1 MITVTGATGTIGR
14 TLVDLLAEAG
24 EEVVAVSRRPRQAS
38 TATPGAPGVPGVR
51 WAEGH
56 VGDAAGMRA
65 PLTGASAL
73 FIVLG
78 GELNAFGEDPKLLLG
93 AAADAGVERV
103 VLVSSQVSAT
113 RPAAPSHARL
123 REFEAAVRASGLD
136 ATILRPGG
144 FASNALAWADTIRT
158 RRTVFAPFA
167 DVALPVVDPADIAA
181 VAAKALRADG
191 AAGAGGHGGRVYE
204 LTGPEP
210 VSPRQQ
216 AAAISA
222 ALGEEVTFVELSRA
236 EAHAA
241 MARFMPEEAV
251 AGTLDVLGAPLPAE
265 SRVSTDVAT
274 VLGRPAGGFAGWVG
288 RNLPAFR

>member
-14 TLVDLLAEAG
+14 TLVDLLTEAG
-24 EEVVAVSRRPRQAS
+24 EEEVVAVSRRPRQGSSA
-38 TATPGAPGVPGVR
+38 VPGVR

-56 VGDAAGMRA
+56 VGDAASMRA
-65 PLTGASAL
+65 PLTGARAL

-78 GELNAFGEDPKLLLG
+78 GELNAFGENPELLLR
-93 AAADAGVERV
+93 AASDAGVERV

-113 RPAAPSHARL
+113 RPEAPSHARL

-136 ATILRPGG
+136 STILRPGG

-158 RRTVFAPFA
+158 KRTVFAPFA

-181 VAAKALRADG
+181 VAAKELRSVREDG
-191 AAGAGGHGGRVYE
+191 EVGHGVRVYE
-204 LTGPEP
+204 LTGPELI
-210 VSPRQQ
+210 SPRQQ
-216 AAAISA
+216 VAVISA
-222 ALGEEVTFVELSRA
+222 ALGEEVTFVELSRE

-251 AGTLDVLGAPLPAE
+251 EGTLDVLGAPLPAE
-265 SRVSTDVAT
+265 SRVGADVAT
-274 VLGRPAGGFAGWVG
+274 VLGRPAGGFAGWAG
-288 RNLPAFR
+288 RNVQAFR